1 MSDIVGKV
9 SDALARPTTR
19 GGFIGS
25 VTKIAL
31 SAAGVAAGG
40 AAALSGSRITPA
52 VAAAKPCQACTG
64 LPFCGTGGS
73 YCPGGAA
80 QCTDTGNGPGTVT
93 CCDSNNQQWTCVRCC
108 VNGSGPG
115 TGQPLCTYGTGPQSS
130 CVFSPT
136 Q

>member
-9 SDALARPTTR
+9 SDVLARPTTR

-40 AAALSGSRITPA
+40 AAALTGSRITPA
-52 VAAAKPCQACTG
+52 VAAASPCQGCTG
-64 LPFCGTGGS
+64 LPFCLTAGS

-80 QCTDTGNGPGTVT
+80 QCNDTNGGGPGSVT
-93 CCDSNNQQWTCVRCC
+93 CCDSYNRQWTCVRCC
-108 VNGSGPG
+108 ANGA
-115 TGQPLCTYGTGPQSS
+115 PLCTYGIGPGSS